1 MAEPKQVTT
10 TSQEGL
16 NIPLV
21 IKRIQQTVVTK
32 DENENE
38 NETTVYAPFGVDAK
52 NVELYQSENLW
63 GNLQTFFNNWLNFQ
77 AAWEDFVKNGQHIQY
92 GGQEPVSKQVRVWYD
107 TTVTP

>member
-38 NETTVYAPFGVDAK
+38 NEKERD
-52 NVELYQSENLW
+52 
-63 GNLQTFFNNWLNFQ
+63 
-77 AAWEDFVKNGQHIQY
+77 
-92 GGQEPVSKQVRVWYD
+92 
-107 TTVTP
+107 